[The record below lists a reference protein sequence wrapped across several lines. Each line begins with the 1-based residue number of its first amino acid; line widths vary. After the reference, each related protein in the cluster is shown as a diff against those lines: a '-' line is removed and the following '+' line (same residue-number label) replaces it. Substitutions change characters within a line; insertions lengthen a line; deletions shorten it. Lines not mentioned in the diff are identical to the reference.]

1 MRRTIG
7 AMPRTIDQLLAEA
20 RASLVR
26 LGPHDA
32 ADAMRDGA
40 LLVDVR
46 DDAIRTRVGTV
57 PGAVHVPLSVLYW
70 RLDPTSPWS
79 DPALTDQDRQVI
91 VMCSHGFASS
101 LAAATLRELGFAN
114 ATDLDGGFEG
124 WRDAGLPVEPPRGA
138 GGGD

>member
-1 MRRTIG
+1 
-7 AMPRTIDQLLAEA
+7 MPRTIDRLLADA

-26 LGPHDA
+26 LDPHEA
-32 ADAMRDGA
+32 AEAMRHGA

-46 DDAIRTRVGTV
+46 DDAIRTTVGTV

-70 RLDPTSPWS
+70 RLDPTSPWC

-101 LAAATLRELGFAN
+101 LAAATLRELGFAK

-124 WRDAGLPVEPPRGA
+124 WRDAGLPIDPPPGA
-138 GGGD
+138 DTGD